1 MPTWNDHPVAVVRKP
16 RNKKIYMRYQDG
28 ALVVMAP
35 SFITDEQ
42 IRQFLF
48 DNKEWIER
56 QEKKQANTALRE
68 GGFLYLFGERYGLKK
83 GESTR
88 IENGTLFYTDET
100 AWKLFI
106 RHYAT
111 PRLRARFEQ
120 VRLRYGFQAVDLR
133 FGFYR
138 SKWGS
143 CTPARRCISLNVN
156 LAFVPLECVEAIILH
171 ELCHLEHPDH
181 SKAFY
186 AAIHRRMPDYDER
199 MARLKDIE
207 IPHF

>member
-28 ALVVMAP
+28 ALVVTAP

-42 IRQFLF
+42 IRQFSFRQQGMDRAPGKETGKHRAARRRFSLF
-48 DNKEWIER
+48 VRRAVRAE
-56 QEKKQANTALRE
+56 
-68 GGFLYLFGERYGLKK
+68 K

-186 AAIHRRMPDYDER
+186 ASIHRRMPDYDER